1 MSTPRRAAGKPAASS
16 QLLSDLAYEAIRDKL
31 VHLDIAPGDAIDE
44 VQLATELG
52 LGRTPVREAIKRL
65 AYQRL
70 VVVYPRSGSYAAQV
84 DVADLASLC
93 DIRERLEGLAAERAA
108 SEARYEERQEL
119 RQLLDEL
126 EGDCPPSRLLELD
139 TAAHRAV
146 HRLSH
151 NEYLF
156 DILTQTLDLSL
167 RIWNLARERLPH
179 LEHHV
184 HGQVGILRPSSTR
197 PGEGPR
203 TRRTA
208 CARVRGRGQG
218 DVLRRSQ
225 RQAQPECV
233 VHSGVNVAAG
243 HGISD
248 AEQLVA
254 AIRVAPHLLWA
265 QIQQRLLIHLAEVG

>member
-1 MSTPRRAAGKPAASS
+1 MSASVRVRKGARVSTPRRATGKPAAGS

-44 VQLATELG
+44 AQLAAELG
-52 LGRTPVREAIKRL
+52 LGRTPVRDAIKRL

-156 DILTQTLDLSL
+156 DTLTQTLDLSL

-184 HGQVGILRPSSTR
+184 HGQVGILRAILDRDP
-197 PGEGPR
+197 PR
-203 TRRTA
+203 
-208 CARVRGRGQG
+208 AR
-218 DVLRRSQ
+218 
-225 RQAQPECV
+225 E
-233 VHSGVNVAAG
+233 
-243 HGISD
+243 
-248 AEQLVA
+248 
-254 AIRVAPHLLWA
+254 
-265 QIQQRLLIHLAEVG
+265 LAERHVREFEDEVKEMF